1 RGYRFSDEVI
11 SDLLELSWWDYD
23 LPKMVA
29 SGIKVP
35 TTDIKSFISFMK
47 NEEREHL
54 LPLPTTWYYLNAIDS
69 HTVEVYRVDPEQT
82 FMGNAISPAR
92 LAIINDPEFG
102 AAPIKLKR

>member
-1 RGYRFSDEVI
+1 
-11 SDLLELSWWDYD
+11 
-23 LPKMVA
+23 MVA

-35 TTDIKSFISFMK
+35 TTDIKGFLSFMK

-54 LPLPTTWYYLNAIDS
+54 IALPATWYYLNAIDS

-82 FMGNAISPAR
+82 FLGNAISPAH
-92 LAIINDPEFG
+92 LAIVNDPEFG